1 MLYIN
6 NKQMPIKRIRIR
18 LKEGDTASDFAEYF
32 GVSIQ
37 EFLEKLE
44 ERLTTCS
51 FGDYAKMLDANE
63 RKRKKMSKK
72 TEKESD
78 EPTMN
83 EVIEVVEEVETLEA
97 MQETY
102 EERRVKELEQIIV
115 FCNGR
120 IASYE
125 SQMADNEKE
134 KNEIIQQIEAVKQS
148 IAGYA
153 EKIRQ
158 ANKQLIELQSQKQQ
172 NSKMASE
179 IQLSI
184 EESKAELEKA
194 QIEFES
200 YQRVKISFGESGIQI
215 SKEGIEPSAEEVE
228 DKFLELSD
236 TDPYADYSARNLR
249 KAAEVLCS
257 IDNIELMG
265 LEYEVDYGKFEVV
278 KEIVEG
284 VRAA

>member
-6 NKQMPIKRIRIR
+6 NKQMPIKRIRVRI
-18 LKEGDTASDFAEYF
+18 KEGDTASDFAEYF
-32 GVSIQ
+32 GVSTQ
-37 EFLEKLE
+37 EFLEKLK

-51 FGDYAKMLDANE
+51 FGDYAKMLDSNE

-72 TEKESD
+72 LNSQSEEKEMD
-78 EPTMN
+78 
-83 EVIEVVEEVETLEA
+83 EA
-97 MQETY
+97 MEAKEVSH
-102 EERRVKELEQIIV
+102 EEQRVQELEQIIA
-115 FCNGR
+115 FCNGK

-125 SQMADNEKE
+125 SQIADNEKE
-134 KNEIIQQIEAVKQS
+134 KAEIIQQIEDVKES

-158 ANKQLIELQSQKQQ
+158 ANKQLTELQSQKQH
-172 NSKMASE
+172 NSEIASE
-179 IQLSI
+179 LQLSI
-184 EESKAELEKA
+184 EESKNELEKA
-194 QIEFES
+194 QIELES
-200 YQRVKISFGESGIQI
+200 YQKIKISFTEFGIQI
-215 SKEGIEPSAEEVE
+215 SKDGIEPSAEEVE